1 MDEAK
6 HKIIF
11 FIILFL
17 ILVVIVSVISKSQS
31 FTTNNQIQ
39 NNDSNSIEE
48 TITNNDNEDNK
59 VVTHKTYEEEK
70 KARFFYSKDHKYY
83 LVLIDNY
90 RSYSNSSMGTR
101 DKRYLLNIDNYYSTE
116 NITGTYEIID
126 NTITLK
132 VETGCLDNNNNFN
145 CVVPDNTLIEKKEDI
160 NYMSLTYKDNEILLG
175 NISLIEQN

>member
-17 ILVVIVSVISKSQS
+17 ILIVVVSVISKSQS

-39 NNDSNSIEE
+39 NNNSNNIEE
-48 TITNNDNEDNK
+48 TITNNDNEDK

-160 NYMSLTYKDNEILLG
+160 NYMSLDYNENNINFG
-175 NISLIEQN
+175 NIPLYKQS

>member
-17 ILVVIVSVISKSQS
+17 ILIVVVSVISKSQS

-39 NNDSNSIEE
+39 NNDSNNIEE
-48 TITNNDNEDNK
+48 TITNNDNEDK

-116 NITGTYEIID
+116 NITGTYEI
-126 NTITLK
+126 NNNKITLK
-132 VETGCLDNNNNFN
+132 VETGCLDENNNFN